1 MRREQDSVDHES
13 KGLPLRSHVVVF
25 RLAPTPVS
33 LSQDRHVRRPLPIC
47 VQQLKES
54 LVIDGFVALVPVNH
68 PDNSEIFA
76 LFLNEL
82 LRDNRC

>member
-1 MRREQDSVDHES
+1 M
-13 KGLPLRSHVVVF
+13 LALVF
-25 RLAPTPVS
+25 CAKPT
-33 LSQDRHVRRPLPIC
+33 RLPIS
-47 VQQLKES
+47 VQQLKVS